1 MAVKLKDLK
10 VAIGLDG
17 KSLNKLSKDLRS
29 VQGKFR
35 NNLGPIQKMVANT
48 GRTLSIGITA
58 PLGVMAAQS
67 VKAFDQQAKAIAQVE
82 AGLQSTA
89 GQVGYTSEQLQRM
102 ASDLQAKTL
111 FGDEVILKDAT
122 AQLLTFTNIAGD
134 NFARTQQVALDLAT
148 RLDGDLKSAS
158 IQLGKAL
165 NDPIS
170 NLTALSR
177 AGIQFSADQK
187 EVIKS
192 LTESGRLAEA
202 QTIILDEL
210 EKQYGGS
217 AEAAAQAGMGPFKQL
232 QNTIG
237 DLSEEFGKLIN
248 DLLKPLVPR
257 IQALVRG
264 FTDLTDRQ
272 KQVAM
277 TAAAIAAAAGPIALL
292 VSGMIKARIAMAAL
306 NVVMAANPLGAVV
319 AGVTLLVGAMATLK
333 ASVKTTREETE
344 NFIVRTKELDKEQ
357 QILALNTKRRA
368 LETELAQLK
377 QAKAAEEA
385 ASQVGALGDKFDKQI
400 ARGNVSKFATQIG
413 DTEEAIVALK
423 KATAEAQFGEGA
435 VVGLTALP
443 TMDATE
449 AAPTAPTSEQTQ
461 AVAAMTEAT
470 QKQATAIE
478 NVKLASQ
485 DVLQPM
491 LNMQEAVAGEQA
503 LKNAQEYNE
512 RLAAIN
518 DTALQLAHTV
528 GDQLGYA
535 FEQMVTGAEKGKEAL
550 KNFAS
555 SAIDSAL
562 AASQGHIIEAMIQSG
577 KFTGPAAPFVI
588 PALVASGLAL
598 VKGAFSNIIGLA
610 EGGLAEGPTLAMV
623 GEGPGTSMSN
633 PEVIAPLDKLK
644 DMMGGGKVQVSG
656 LIRGTDILLSNE
668 RALLDRNRVRGF

>member
-67 VKAFDQQAKAIAQVE
+67 VKAFDEQAKAIAQVE

-232 QNTIG
+232 QNSIG

-248 DLLKPLVPR
+248 DLLKPLIPR

-272 KQVAM
+272 KQVAV
-277 TAAAIAAAAGPIALL
+277 TIAAIAAAAGPIALL

-423 KATAEAQFGEGA
+423 KATAEAQFGDGA
-435 VVGLTALP
+435 QVGVSALP
-443 TMDATE
+443 T
-449 AAPTAPTSEQTQ
+449 PTAQEVAQTKELGE
-461 AVAAMTEAT
+461 VL
-470 QKQATAIE
+470 K
-478 NVKLASQ
+478 V
-485 DVLQPM
+485 DVLPPIKSAKE
-491 LNMQEAVAGEQA
+491 MQGKMASDIMAHAQANHTLKGSYENLSAGMEPVMGRFQQLGEYARNQLPQFFQGAFTALTAGTKSFGQFMMQTLQQLLIKLTAMAATFAALSLFFPGSKAVAG
-503 LKNAQEYNE
+503 
-512 RLAAIN
+512 
-518 DTALQLAHTV
+518 
-528 GDQLGYA
+528 G
-535 FEQMVTGAEKGKEAL
+535 F
-550 KNFAS
+550 
-555 SAIDSAL
+555 
-562 AASQGHIIEAMIQSG
+562 G
-577 KFTGPAAPFVI
+577 KFMAGGIGI
-588 PALVASGLAL
+588 PQMAD
-598 VKGAFSNIIGLA
+598 
-610 EGGLAEGPTLAMV
+610 GGLFNGASLAMV
-623 GEGPGTSMSN
+623 GEGPGTSAIN
-633 PEVIAPLDKLK
+633 PEVVAPLDKLK
-644 DMMGGGKVQVSG
+644 QMMGGGNVQVSG